1 MQTNY
6 YKFEH
11 YLSIRT
17 VGTSDH
23 YTTFKILVFNVAD
36 VSESEENE
44 GVERI
49 VSVMKDD
56 GHIEKRD
63 RD

>member
-6 YKFEH
+6 YKFKH
-11 YLSIRT
+11 NLSLRA

-44 GVERI
+44 GDGKSC
-49 VSVMKDD
+49 VSNEGWWAHRKK
-56 GHIEKRD
+56 G
-63 RD
+63 

>member
-1 MQTNY
+1 MQTTNY
-6 YKFEH
+6 YKFKH
-11 YLSIRT
+11 NLSIRA

-44 GVERI
+44 GDGKSC
-49 VSVMKDD
+49 VSNE
-56 GHIEKRD
+56 G
-63 RD
+63 